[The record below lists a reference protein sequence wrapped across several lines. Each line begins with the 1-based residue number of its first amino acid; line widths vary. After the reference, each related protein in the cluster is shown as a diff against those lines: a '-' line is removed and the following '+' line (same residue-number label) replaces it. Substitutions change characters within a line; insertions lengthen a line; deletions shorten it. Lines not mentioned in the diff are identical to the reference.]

1 MTTKTILTAAMLT
14 LAACTPSNKS
24 DNPFLN
30 EYGTPFGIPPFE
42 KITYD
47 HYMPALQEGIS
58 RHNAEIDAIIA
69 DTAAPDWQNTI
80 LALDNSGSLLN
91 NVATVIYALASS
103 DNTAEM
109 MALSEEAMPLISA
122 HGDEVGMNQQLFDR
136 IRQVYD
142 KRDALNLD
150 TAQMRLLEKTYKNF
164 VRSGA
169 LLSPADKDTLKSINN
184 ELTKTYLNFTNTLLA
199 ANKSAEVVVT
209 DKAQLAGLSE
219 ATIQAAAEEAKTRG
233 KAEGTYVLT
242 VDAPVRLDVLSNC
255 DNRDVRRQMY
265 ETYTNLATDSAHNN
279 SANIDRILRLRQ
291 RKAELLGYKNFAAFK
306 CEKVMS
312 KTPEAA
318 YALLMQLWTPS
329 VAKVKEEVA
338 DMKAIAGFDIEP
350 WDYYYY
356 AEKVKAQRFALTEND
371 TKPYFELSNVINKG
385 IFNLAKRL
393 YGITFTEVT
402 DAPKYNPEV
411 TVYELKDAKGEHVAI
426 FMIDP
431 YTRPSKVQG
440 AWMSEFRNS
449 CDYTV
454 NGQRTLVRPIIF
466 NVLNFAKPAPGQP
479 CLLTL
484 DEVQTVFHEF
494 GHALQGMLTRASYYG
509 QAGTNVD
516 RDCVELPSQINEKW
530 ATEPELLKDYALH
543 YQTGEP
549 MPQELIDKLLAAGKH
564 NQGFMTCELAGAALL
579 DLEWHM
585 TSFGAE
591 PIDAVAFESQVAA
604 KLGKPREVQFRYRS
618 PYFKHIFGD
627 EGYAAGYYTYLWAD
641 VLVSDGYDL
650 FRQNGP
656 FDPATAQSYLHNI
669 LEPGDSRDAM
679 ELFVRFRGHQ
689 PSPEALLRDR
699 GLTASKN

>member
-1 MTTKTILTAAMLT
+1 TAAMLT

-109 MALSEEAMPLISA
+109 MSLSEEAMPLISA
-122 HGDEVGMNQQLFDR
+122 HGDEVGMNQALFDR

-431 YTRPSKVQG
+431 YTRPTKVQG

-585 TSFGAE
+585 ASFGAE